1 MNETQVNEPPQ
12 CRLVPTSFSIAGGT
26 TDFLLYFGSNSFREG
41 SFLPPPPHL
50 LFSLTPPLASPPCL
64 FVDRMCESVA
74 ELLEQCQGQQHMDT
88 QDVSVE
94 RENNDFSKKG
104 PD

>member
-1 MNETQVNEPPQ
+1 M
-12 CRLVPTSFSIAGGT
+12 
-26 TDFLLYFGSNSFREG
+26 
-41 SFLPPPPHL
+41 
-50 LFSLTPPLASPPCL
+50 
-64 FVDRMCESVA
+64 A

-104 PD
+104 PDSKYDMIEGTDRKLTIHKDVE